1 MTLDESLLGRL
12 LAAYRAC
19 ESHPSGGGAW
29 EGETADGILEAEV
42 SDPDLARLYRHAII
56 DRIRAEVVG
65 RDSARCNVC
74 GKRFATRKSARVHMT
89 RMHPPE
95 PEAVAQLRRN
105 GRSIKGIAQ
114 DLDVS
119 TTAVYTALTLAGA
132 YRRSA

>member
-1 MTLDESLLGRL
+1 MNLDQTLLARL

-19 ESHPSGGGAW
+19 EAHPSGGGAW
-29 EGETADGILEAEV
+29 QGETADSILEAEV
-42 SDPDLARLYRHAII
+42 ADPDLARLYRHAII
-56 DRIRAEVVG
+56 DRVRAEGVD

-74 GKRFATRKSARVHMT
+74 RKWFATRKSMRVHMT

-95 PEAVAQLRRN
+95 PEMVAQLRRD

-119 TTAVYTALTLAGA
+119 TTAVYTALTIAGE